1 MQRGGAKG
9 QTRQTYRNLARRA
22 TAANHP
28 TASPSD
34 PFWRGS
40 NYREGEGNIAMTAQ
54 AITHGADRCLCFVN
68 AQGQRFRLQV
78 EDDPSNASAFS
89 IHVVSL
95 PEISAPD
102 EKPLEGEP
110 PSIFNVLT
118 ARERDVVALAAEGL
132 TNDQMAHRLY
142 ISRSTVK
149 THLQNIYA
157 KVGVSNRTALAAFMH
172 GAA

>member
-1 MQRGGAKG
+1 
-9 QTRQTYRNLARRA
+9 
-22 TAANHP
+22 
-28 TASPSD
+28 
-34 PFWRGS
+34 
-40 NYREGEGNIAMTAQ
+40 MTTQ
-54 AITHGADRCLCFVN
+54 AITHGTDRCLCFAN

-78 EDDPSNASAFS
+78 EDDPVNACAFS

-95 PEISAPD
+95 PEINAPV
-102 EKPLEGEP
+102 EKSLEGDL
-110 PSIFNVLT
+110 PSIFSVLT

-157 KVGVSNRTALAAFMH
+157 KVGVSNRTALAALMH